1 MGHKFT
7 KFAVERVAPIN
18 EGIRRG
24 KISGAE
30 VLGSLG
36 VAGSKKFIRT
46 AKALPARAQK
56 LFKGGCRRRCSRR
69 TGMYGAGGKR
79 GMRWGYKSC
88 SKCHSRHKC
97 VGRHRGGRRYY
108 RRAKSRANR
117 AIRQLATLKR
127 LARR

>member
-18 EGIRRG
+18 EGLRRG

-46 AKALPARAQK
+46 AKALPARAQR
-56 LFKGGCRRRCSRR
+56 LFKGGSRRCRK
-69 TGMYGAGGKR
+69 GMYGAGGKR

-88 SKCHSRHKC
+88 
-97 VGRHRGGRRYY
+97 
-108 RRAKSRANR
+108 
-117 AIRQLATLKR
+117 
-127 LARR
+127 

>member
-7 KFAVERVAPIN
+7 KYAVERVAPVN
-18 EGIRRG
+18 EGLRRG

-46 AKALPARAQK
+46 AKALPARAQR
-56 LFKGGCRRRCSRR
+56 LFKGGCRRSNCRPK
-69 TGMYGAGGKR
+69 GMYGAGGKR

-97 VGRHRGGRRYY
+97 TGRHRSTRRH
-108 RRAKSRANR
+108 RRTKSRANR
-117 AIRQLATLKR
+117 AIRQLATLR
-127 LARR
+127 QLARG

>member
-7 KFAVERVAPIN
+7 KFAVEHVAPIN
-18 EGIRRG
+18 EGLRKG

-56 LFKGGCRRRCSRR
+56 LFGGCKRRK
-69 TGMYGAGGKR
+69 GMYGAGGKR
-79 GMRWGYKSC
+79 GMRWGFKSC
-88 SKCHSRHKC
+88 SKCHTRHRC
-97 VGRHRGGRRYY
+97 VGRHRRGRR
-108 RRAKSRANR
+108 RGAK
-117 AIRQLATLKR
+117 T
-127 LARR
+127 